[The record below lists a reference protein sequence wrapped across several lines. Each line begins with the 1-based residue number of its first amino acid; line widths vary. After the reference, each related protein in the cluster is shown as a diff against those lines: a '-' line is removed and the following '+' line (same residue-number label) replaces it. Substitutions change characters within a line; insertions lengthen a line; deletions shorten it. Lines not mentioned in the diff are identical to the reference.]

1 MRRERRQWMQ
11 YVQQCVTGVAV
22 FILLTGCSAS
32 TRTAVYT
39 PVNPTIGDGP
49 TTVSTA
55 NTTMPTGIAA
65 STTVTATVA
74 TMMTTMTVTTATI
87 PAGMS
92 TANMSTE
99 GTATAAT
106 ATRPANS
113 AQITRAVTTATS
125 AADIAV
131 ASPSSRA
138 AARSATLAATA
149 TSVALD
155 TPRPP
160 TPTFEPAPAPPRI
173 ATSAARTVAPAML
186 TPTGTGIPKEGTPF
200 SIANPTAMAM
210 PTIGVAN
217 RLPPPDGELVTVF
230 GHRMWIACDG
240 SGGPTVI
247 MDAGV
252 NSGSQAWTLVQPGI
266 AKISRVCVY
275 DRAGLGRSDSL
286 PRPRTSQEVVRDL
299 HQLLTNAGIPGPYVL
314 VAHSFGG
321 LNVRLYAAEYA
332 QDVTGMVLVDP
343 VHEDRFAATSKVL
356 TPEQEQAFERGRE
369 GNPEGLDYYESS
381 TLVRAIGKPLPN
393 IPLIV
398 IARGQVDPWPS
409 GWPVASLEKVWRD
422 LETDLASRAP
432 QGTLWIAKDSSH
444 NIPGYQPQIVV
455 DATQRIV
462 NTLRKR

>member
-1 MRRERRQWMQ
+1 MRRERRQRLWH
-11 YVQQCVTGVAV
+11 VQRCVTGIAV
-22 FILLTGCSAS
+22 FVLLTGCGAS
-32 TRTAVYT
+32 TRTRTASHPPIGPATVDAPT
-39 PVNPTIGDGP
+39 PEL
-49 TTVSTA
+49 TA
-55 NTTMPTGIAA
+55 NATMPTGIAA
-65 STTVTATVA
+65 PTTV
-74 TMMTTMTVTTATI
+74 MTVTI
-87 PAGMS
+87 PTS
-92 TANMSTE
+92 ISTE
-99 GTATAAT
+99 GTETGAT

-149 TSVALD
+149 TSVALG

-200 SIANPTAMAM
+200 SIANPTAMVM
-210 PTIGVAN
+210 PTVGIAN
-217 RLPPPDGELVTVF
+217 HLPPPDGELVTVF

-266 AKISRVCVY
+266 AKFSRVCVY

-286 PRPRTSQEVVRDL
+286 ARPRTSQEVASDL

-321 LNVRLYAAEYA
+321 LNVRLFAAEYA

-356 TPEQEQAFERGRE
+356 TPEQEQTFERGRE

-381 TLVRAIGKPLPN
+381 MLVHAIGKPLPN

-398 IARGQVDPWPS
+398 IARGQADPWPS
-409 GWPVASLEKVWRD
+409 GWPVDALEKVWRD

-432 QGTLWIAKDSSH
+432 QGMLWIAKDSSH

-462 NTLRKR
+462 DTLRKR